1 MDFEHYLLDT
11 LFYLPVILPYCIC
24 HFHSCQ
30 LGTCQSFSA
39 SISPEN
45 PNIFL
50 HPPVTSYRQMIRI
63 LSRFPLTAFLRM
75 PLLRLSHPN
84 TWTLLPRAAM
94 LLSHLYALPAH
105 RHHLYF
111 PPLHWLYLH
120 FWTVFHPW
128 SCQVFP
134 PHFHTGEMYYHIT
147 FSLTKELFMT
157 QLCFCLLIKLAY
169 L

>member
-50 HPPVTSYRQMIRI
+50 HPPVTSYCFGCLIRI
-63 LSRFPLTAFLRM
+63 PEHFSPM
-75 PLLRLSHPN
+75 
-84 TWTLLPRAAM
+84 LPCCCLICM
-94 LLSHLYALPAH
+94 LCQHTGTICTS
-105 RHHLYF
+105 RHHTDFICIFEQCSIPDPAKYF
-111 PPLHWLYLH
+111 P
-120 FWTVFHPW
+120 
-128 SCQVFP
+128 
-134 PHFHTGEMYYHIT
+134 HISIREKCT
-147 FSLTKELFMT
+147 IT
-157 QLCFCLLIKLAY
+157 
-169 L
+169 

>member
-84 TWTLLPRAAM
+84 TWTLFPHAAM

-105 RHHLYF
+105 RHPSVLPATTLTLSAF
-111 PPLHWLYLH
+111 LNSVPSLILPR
-120 FWTVFHPW
+120 
-128 SCQVFP
+128 FP